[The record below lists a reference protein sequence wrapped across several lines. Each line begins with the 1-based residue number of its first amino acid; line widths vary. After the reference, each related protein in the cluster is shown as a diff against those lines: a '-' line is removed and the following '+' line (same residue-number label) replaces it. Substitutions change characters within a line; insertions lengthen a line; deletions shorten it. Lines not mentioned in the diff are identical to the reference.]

1 MPGTF
6 DGFRKQA
13 LVRRADPTDS
23 PWQYFPA
30 FGNKMAQEFSVLEI
44 DIGYF
49 FRAELAHSFAP
60 NAELLGTW
68 HSIWPFYLCG
78 SENLG
83 PDPLTLMNWTESP
96 VPVPFRGRA
105 RERARRA
112 PDSTI
117 SSASPS

>member
-1 MPGTF
+1 VPGTF

-49 FRAELAHSFAP
+49 FRAKFADSFASDSEP
-60 NAELLGTW
+60 FLTW
-68 HSIWPFYLCG
+68 HSSQPFCLEG
-78 SENLG
+78 SSVLSTRSLIKIRTAPRNDLVQIRAYLG
-83 PDPLTLMNWTESP
+83 P
-96 VPVPFRGRA
+96 
-105 RERARRA
+105 RR
-112 PDSTI
+112 SL
-117 SSASPS
+117 SALSVAG